1 VCDRACAVGVCACG
15 VCGVTGEEMKKEVF
29 KDGSRYT
36 ERPWGTG
43 DVVGAGINKDTIFF
57 TRNGKRL
64 GACALTARTARAF

>member
-1 VCDRACAVGVCACG
+1 
-15 VCGVTGEEMKKEVF
+15 MKKEVF

-64 GACALTARTARAF
+64 GACARLEPHAPRTP